1 MNALQLE
8 QQLTEHILTNI
19 ELSKL
24 GLVPSTLEIGGNHG
38 IGKSD
43 IAKNAVKKAFG
54 DEGVFIYFS
63 AAQLEDASDWV
74 GLPSND
80 VILERDGDRITIPV
94 HIAEPFIKLDYKYV
108 DCLTSIKAADWTKR
122 VKPNKTVILIDDY
135 TRANPIIM
143 QALMAFLL
151 DQKLGD
157 WICPP
162 GVTIILTTNPPTGSN
177 NSKYQVSNLDDAQKD
192 RTVDYTLDFDMTTWA
207 KWARSKEV
215 NGEKLFPEVLIDFAV
230 QNEKHFKK
238 VSPRKYTMF
247 MSSFVRD
254 KELKNKEFLRYRAE
268 AISME
273 FWTALHSFIENNVD
287 RVITPEEFRDKTD
300 AQVIKIFNAYHTKKT
315 PEKQATFMDSLMTL
329 IKAEED
335 WKTKGDK
342 AWIYQAQRAQ
352 RLKLIS
358 GDITINFS
366 KELCV
371 CKDGPELT
379 RIYSK

>member
-8 QQLTEHILTNI
+8 KQLTEHILTNI

-24 GLVPSTLEIGGNHG
+24 GLVPSTIEIGGNHG

-80 VILERDGDRITIPV
+80 VVLQKEDDKITIPV
-94 HIAEPFIKLDYKYV
+94 HIAEPFIKLGYKYV

-122 VKPNKTVILIDDY
+122 VVPNKTVILIDDY
-135 TRANPIIM
+135 TRANPVIM

-157 WICPP
+157 WVCPP

-207 KWARSKEV
+207 KWARAKEV

-230 QNEKHFKK
+230 QNDKHFKK
-238 VSPRKYTMF
+238 ISPRKYTMF
-247 MSSFVRD
+247 MNSFVRD

-273 FWTALHSFIENNVD
+273 FWTSLHSFIENNTD
-287 RVITPEEFRDKTD
+287 RVITPEEFRDKSD
-300 AQVIKIFNAYHTKKT
+300 AQVTKIFNAYHTKKT

-335 WKTKGDK
+335 WKLKGDQ
-342 AWIYQAQRAQ
+342 AWIYQAQRVQ

-358 GDITINFS
+358 GDIAINFS
-366 KELCV
+366 KELCIL
-371 CKDGPELT
+371 KDGPELT